1 MSIDEQRFPVSTVTA
16 TVTATA
22 GRRAAGVLLL
32 LLLALLPLGAAPG
45 ETAAAARRSPEA
57 TATGA
62 AHVPAG
68 FEIAQEARFSE
79 HRNAGGG
86 WDRLVVEP
94 RFQVT
99 RVALVP
105 KHAIDL
111 LVIQRLQ
118 SLSHSDAESEESTL
132 TVSGWIDGKSRFD
145 HRLWSFTDA
154 ADEGGIPRDREL
166 YEATKLGCCGGEDV
180 HDYYSLTTG
189 RLVGTTTAEAAAN
202 IAIPNTPT
210 WRMVAYQG
218 ANGQRPPQ
226 TPAPIANLLGILSL
240 GSDDGVRRR
249 VAVTAPGI
257 DAWTPRLALR
267 LTGKSEETT
276 RLDLWAANANPS
288 PAGIK
293 GCEVRLVF
301 EDTKTLVVPIA
312 ADDFDLAHAVLP
324 AGFQLA
330 RLDGAGR

>member
-1 MSIDEQRFPVSTVTA
+1 MAPPIRSPVSGAIRNTSTVA
-16 TVTATA
+16 SA
-22 GRRAAGVLLL
+22 
-32 LLLALLPLGAAPG
+32 
-45 ETAAAARRSPEA
+45 
-57 TATGA
+57 
-62 AHVPAG
+62 
-68 FEIAQEARFSE
+68 
-79 HRNAGGG
+79 
-86 WDRLVVEP
+86 
-94 RFQVT
+94 
-99 RVALVP
+99 
-105 KHAIDL
+105 
-111 LVIQRLQ
+111 
-118 SLSHSDAESEESTL
+118 
-132 TVSGWIDGKSRFD
+132 
-145 HRLWSFTDA
+145 
-154 ADEGGIPRDREL
+154 
-166 YEATKLGCCGGEDV
+166 
-180 HDYYSLTTG
+180 TG
-189 RLVGTTTAEAAAN
+189 RLVGTATAEAAAN

-226 TPAPIANLLGILSL
+226 TPAPIANLLGVLSL

-276 RLDLWAANANPS
+276 RLDLWAANAIPS
-288 PAGIK
+288 AAGIK